1 MSEWGLS
8 THVIFIGCRSPRRL
22 TSRMSDWRMKQ
33 IEAKWTKVNQSE
45 PRWTK
50 KVPHRFTEA
59 EEQAVKKS
67 YITPLHPSTLLLSFK
82 TTHPNLPPQ
91 NIPFSSIIYGLN
103 QYDLLIILYKYTYI
117 PPTTKPSISS
127 VNHTQDRTGPI
138 CSSQGQQFPPAS
150 PFELRDRIRRAR
162 SAIAQPDPSVFETAL
177 ATRVGNQ
184 TTKGE
189 AFAML
194 NILVHR
200 PKVFALMYCF
210 LGA

>member
-1 MSEWGLS
+1 M
-8 THVIFIGCRSPRRL
+8 
-22 TSRMSDWRMKQ
+22 
-33 IEAKWTKVNQSE
+33 
-45 PRWTK
+45 
-50 KVPHRFTEA
+50 
-59 EEQAVKKS
+59 KKS

-82 TTHPNLPPQ
+82 TSNPNLPPQ

-103 QYDLLIILYKYTYI
+103 QYDLLIILYEYTYI

-138 CSSQGQQFPPAS
+138 RSSQGQQFPPAS

-200 PKVFALMYCF
+200 PKVFVLMYCF
-210 LGA
+210 LGVG